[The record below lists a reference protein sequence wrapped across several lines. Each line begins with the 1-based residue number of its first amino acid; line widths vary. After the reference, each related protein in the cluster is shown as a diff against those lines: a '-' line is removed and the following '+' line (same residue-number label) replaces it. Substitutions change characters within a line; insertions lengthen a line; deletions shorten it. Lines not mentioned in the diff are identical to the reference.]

1 MQDDENLSALERA
14 RRTLYSPSNA
24 SAESRAPLSVESKGA
39 VPHAWEGSA
48 LPKVLPRRH
57 SHMKLAT
64 IFFAVALLFFVGATG
79 TAGYLFYYGG
89 NTVSTN
95 NVAIDIQG
103 PTTIAGGDTVPL
115 SFTITN
121 KNSVTIGD
129 AKIEVDF
136 PPGTR
141 SADDITKDYP
151 RYTEDLGPIAPGAVI
166 TRSVK
171 AVLFGGEGQSVD
183 IPVSM
188 SYTSPSSNAVFVK
201 KTSYTVAISSAPLSV
216 SVESLGESVSGKPF
230 QLTLRVRSNA
240 KVPTSNVVV
249 SAALPTGFTLSSSS
263 MPLQAGSFII
273 GTMQP
278 GTSQIITID
287 GVLSGATAE
296 QKVFHFTVGTAKD
309 SSDPQ
314 LAVAYMTQD
323 ATVALTAPF
332 ITTTLALNGS
342 VANQAVLNPGAA
354 QSATIS
360 YANTLNIPITNAQIQ
375 VQLSGGAIDYNSVR
389 VSNGFYDSSTRT
401 VIFSSDN
408 DSSLASLAPGASGI
422 GTFTFNTLPSGSA
435 LRDTV
440 LSFTTSVSGTRVG
453 QSNVPEQVNASSVAT
468 AKVASAVTLAA
479 RSLHSSGPLP
489 NTGPIPPMANTPTS
503 YTVVWSIN
511 NPGNAV
517 AGGVVTATLPTYVT
531 YTGKNSGTGSISY
544 NESSHTITWN
554 VGDLA
559 AGGSAQTAF
568 QVSITPSTTQKGT
581 APTLT
586 STASFTGFDR
596 FAQVQVTS
604 RTDSVTT
611 ATTGDSDY
619 NPNNASVQ

>member
-14 RRTLYSPSNA
+14 RRTLYSPSAANA
-24 SAESRAPLSVESKGA
+24 KSRAELSSDQKGA
-39 VPHAWEGSA
+39 VPHAWAGSA
-48 LPKVLPRRH
+48 LPKIIPPRH
-57 SHMKLAT
+57 THMKIAT
-64 IFFAVALLFFVGATG
+64 IFFIVAFLFFVGSIG

-89 NTVSTN
+89 NAVSTN

-121 KNSVTIGD
+121 KNAVTLGD
-129 AKIEVDF
+129 AKIEIDF

-141 SADDITKDYP
+141 SAEDINTDYP
-151 RYTEDLGPIAPGAVI
+151 RYTETIGSLAPGQVI

-183 IPVSM
+183 IPVSL
-188 SYTSPSSNAVFVK
+188 SYSSPGSNAVFVK
-201 KTSYTVAISSAPLSV
+201 KTSYSVAISSAPLSV
-216 SVESLGESVSGKPF
+216 SVESLGEVVSGKPY

-240 KVPTSNVVV
+240 KVPTSNVIV
-249 SAALPTGFTLSSSS
+249 SAALPTGFTVTSSS
-263 MPLQAGSFII
+263 MPLQAGSFIL
-273 GTMQP
+273 GTMEP
-278 GTSQIITID
+278 GTSKIITLE
-287 GVLSGATAE
+287 GTLSGSTAE
-296 QKVFHFTVGTAKD
+296 QKVFHFTVGTAKE

-323 ATVALTAPF
+323 ASVTLTAPF
-332 ITTTLALNGS
+332 ITTSLSLNGS
-342 VANQAVLNPGAA
+342 IVNQTVLNPGAT

-360 YANTLNIPITNAQIQ
+360 YANTLDTPIDNARIE
-375 VQLSGGAIDYNSVR
+375 VQLSGGAIDYNSIR
-389 VSNGFYDSSTRT
+389 VSNGFYESSTHT

-408 DSSLASLAPGASGI
+408 DSSLASLPPGASGI

-435 LRDTV
+435 LRDTI
-440 LSFTTSVSGTRVG
+440 LTFTTSVLGTRVG

-468 AKVASAVTLAA
+468 AKVASAVALGA
-479 RSLHSSGPLP
+479 RSLYASGPIP
-489 NTGPIPPMANTPTS
+489 NTGPLPPQANTPTT
-503 YTVVWSIN
+503 YTIAWSVN

-531 YTGKNSGTGSISY
+531 YTGKNAGVGSVSY
-544 NESSHTITWN
+544 NESSRTLTWN

-559 AGGSAQTAF
+559 AGGSAQMAV
-568 QVSITPSTTQKGT
+568 QVSFIPSTTQRGT
-581 APTLT
+581 APNLVSAAT
-586 STASFTGFDR
+586 FTGFDR

-604 RTDSVTT
+604 RVDSVTT
-611 ATTGDSDY
+611 ATADPGFD
-619 NPNNASVQ
+619 PNNASVR